1 MTNSVLTATN
11 DIEFNEQFAK
21 AYDALENGSRNVFIT
36 GKAGTG
42 KSTLL
47 QYFRDH
53 TTKNVAILAPTGVAA
68 VNIKGQT
75 VHSFFRFKPD
85 ITPEGVHTIKIRRT
99 QKALYQKIDTIVI
112 DEISMVRA
120 DLLDCVDIF
129 LRLHGKDRRIAF
141 GGVQMVFVGDL
152 YQLPPVVRQAERD
165 IFKDVYPSPYFFDSK
180 IFREVNNDDLHPR
193 KVEMIELQKIYRQK
207 EEAFIRLLGTI
218 RNRTATN
225 ENLKVLNTRYIPHFQ
240 PDKDELYVYLTTTN
254 AMADRINQ
262 EKLDELKGRSYYY
275 EGTLAGEFGVK
286 NLPTHQSLE
295 LKLGAQIMLLN
306 NDSGG
311 RWVNGSIG
319 KIIEIIDDGQVV
331 TVELSEGEIVDVTPF
346 QWEMFRF
353 FFNED
358 TQALESESVGSFKQH
373 PLKPAWAITI
383 HKSQGKTFDKAI
395 VDVGHGTF
403 AHGQAYVAL
412 SRCARF
418 DGLVLKKPIL
428 RKHILLDDDVV
439 RFMTSQSSFEN

>member
-1 MTNSVLTATN
+1 METTFQK
-11 DIEFNEQFAK
+11 DIEFNDQFAK
-21 AYDALENGSRNVFIT
+21 AYDLLENGSRNLFIT

-53 TTKNVAILAPTGVAA
+53 TTKNVAVLAPTGVAA

-75 VHSFFRFKPD
+75 IHSFFRFKPN
-85 ITPEGVHTIKIRRT
+85 ITPEGVRSIRVRRT
-99 QKALYQKIDTIVI
+99 QKELYRKIDTIVI

-129 LRLHGKDRRIAF
+129 LRLHGRDRMAAF
-141 GGVQMVFVGDL
+141 GGIQMVFIGDL
-152 YQLPPVVRQAERD
+152 YQLSPVVTQAERG

-180 IFREVNNDDLHPR
+180 IYREMNGADQHPR
-193 KVEMIELQKIYRQK
+193 KVEFIELKKIYRQK
-207 EEAFIRLLGTI
+207 EEKFIKLLGTI
-218 RNRTATN
+218 RNRSATQ
-225 ENLKVLNTRYIPHFQ
+225 EHLKALNARYIPNFK
-240 PDKDELYVYLTTTN
+240 PPKDDFYVYLTTTN

-262 EKLDELKGRSYYY
+262 EKLDELEGRSYYY
-275 EGTLAGEFGVK
+275 EGILAGEFGSR
-286 NLPTHQSLE
+286 NLPTHEVLE
-295 LKLGAQIMLLN
+295 LKIGAQVMLLN

-311 RWVNGSIG
+311 RWINGSIG
-319 KIIEIIDDGQVV
+319 KVIEVLDEGKIV
-331 TVELSEGEIVDVTPF
+331 TVELSEGGIVDVTPF
-346 QWEMFRF
+346 EWEMFRF

-358 TQALESESVGSFKQH
+358 TESLESESVGSFTQH
-373 PLKPAWAITI
+373 PLKLAWAVTI

-395 VDVGHGTF
+395 VDVGTGTF

-412 SRCARF
+412 SRCVSF

-428 RKHILLDDDVV
+428 QRHILLDNSVV
-439 RFMTSQSSFEN
+439 RFMSSQFSVEN